1 MAKLVDTNLLLRFL
15 LKDNLAQFE
24 AAKELI
30 TQSYGDL
37 ILPEL
42 AVAEVVWVLQ
52 SVYKFKKEEVIEKI
66 FELLKLRSLVTNFSL
81 LNDTLI
87 IYQNHHISFVDA
99 YLVAYCK
106 YYKLAGIYSFDKD
119 LDKIKEIKRLAPR

>member
-15 LKDNLAQFE
+15 LKDNPAQFE
-24 AAKELI
+24 AAKKLI
-30 TQSYGDL
+30 IQSDEGL

-81 LNDTLI
+81 LHDTLI
-87 IYQNHHISFVDA
+87 IYQNHHIPFVDA
-99 YLVAYCK
+99 YLLAYCK
-106 YYKLAGIYSFDKD
+106 YFKLEGIYSFDKD
-119 LDKIKEIKRLAPR
+119 LDKIKETKQLAPR

>member
-15 LKDNLAQFE
+15 LKDNLTQFE
-24 AAKELI
+24 AAKELLA
-30 TQSYGDL
+30 QNDDGL

-81 LNDTLI
+81 LSDTLI

-99 YLVAYCK
+99 YLLAYCK
-106 YYKLAGIYSFDKD
+106 YFKLEGIYSFDEG